1 MNSIREQ
8 LIRTSKLFLVQQ
20 VIWVWN
26 FAIVME
32 NKVST
37 FLYAMMKKDQIV
49 IEVEDCQFPG
59 QDFGLPRTVDEVKA
73 ELMDAERELD
83 TPSAW
88 TPLSEFISDFK
99 QSHQSWLQ

>member
-1 MNSIREQ
+1 MQ
-8 LIRTSKLFLVQQ
+8 HQ
-20 VIWVWN
+20 
-26 FAIVME
+26 
-32 NKVST
+32 
-37 FLYAMMKKDQIV
+37 LYAMMKKDQIV

-59 QDFGLPRTVDEVKA
+59 QDFGLPCTVDEVKA